1 MPRKNTDLQDEILA
15 RLVCSDGFCKAL
27 GERPTSVRQLPLAS
41 EPDSI
46 SGRVSLS
53 RPSVFRLAVGYEDG
67 REEICILKLKSEQI
81 IKKGIELINCDRSP
95 EFQQKLEAARSI
107 LGYDGSHI
115 RESRFYGNVA
125 SSLGVYLP
133 SFIGS
138 FYDAESGLYAIL
150 MREYG
155 SDCAPNVKLLL
166 DALDAITD
174 FHAHYYNRRECVDSL
189 NLNHHT
195 TDVYREQKG
204 ILLGMLDRLEAEN
217 AATFSPEH
225 RRLLYDFA
233 LHIEEH
239 HASLPK
245 HETLTHNDFTPR
257 NIFWRKSGIMIYDWE
272 LACYQCPEHDLIEFL
287 LFVMPHLSD
296 GEIASLI
303 EYFKEKLFT
312 KCGICFDGETYGRIL
327 RFNLLE
333 YCVNRLSLYS
343 VCNKALHVDFIGELA
358 RGAERLLTLMNI

>member
-1 MPRKNTDLQDEILA
+1 MTLQNIDLQDEILA
-15 RLVCSDGFCKAL
+15 RLVCSDGFRRAL
-27 GERPTSVRQLPLAS
+27 GERPSRVRQLPLAS

-53 RPSVFRLAVGYEDG
+53 RPSVFRLSVGFDGG
-67 REEICILKLKSEQI
+67 REEICILKLKSERI
-81 IKKGIELINCDRSP
+81 IKNGIELINCDRSP

-115 RESRFYGNVA
+115 RESRFYGGVA

-138 FYDAESGLYAIL
+138 FYDADTELYAIL

-155 SDCAPNVKLLL
+155 SDRAPNVKLLL

-189 NLNHHT
+189 LLNHHT

-204 ILLGMLDRLEAEN
+204 ILLGMLERLESEN
-217 AATFSPEH
+217 ATTFSPEH

-233 LHIEEH
+233 LHIDEH
-239 HASLPK
+239 RASLPK

-257 NIFWRKSGIMIYDWE
+257 NIFWRKSEILIYDWE
-272 LACYQCPEHDLIEFL
+272 LACYQCPEHDLVEFL
-287 LFVMPHLSD
+287 LFVMSRMSD
-296 GEIASLI
+296 GEIVSLI
-303 EYFKEKLFT
+303 EYFKEKLFS
-312 KCGICFDGETYGRIL
+312 KCGVSFDGETYGRIL

-333 YCVNRLSLYS
+333 YCTNRLSLYR
-343 VCNKALHVDFIGELA
+343 VCNKELHVDFIDELA
-358 RGAERLLTLMNI
+358 KNAERLLTLMKI